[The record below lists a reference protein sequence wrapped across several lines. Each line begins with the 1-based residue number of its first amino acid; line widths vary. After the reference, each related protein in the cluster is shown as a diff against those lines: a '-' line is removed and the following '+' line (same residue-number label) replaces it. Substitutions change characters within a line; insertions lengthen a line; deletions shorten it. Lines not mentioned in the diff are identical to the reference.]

1 MHWKKGNFECTVGF
15 SDSEV
20 FQAAFSHAEERIR
33 RRGVTS
39 KVCLGQTNSSLIL
52 ASEDQPKGILFI
64 LDTVSWKFRRK
75 LKRVLDPQK

>member
-1 MHWKKGNFECTVGF
+1 MNALLGSQTVKF
-15 SDSEV
+15 SK
-20 FQAAFSHAEERIR
+20 QPFSHAEERIR

-52 ASEDQPKGILFI
+52 ASEDQPKGTLFI
-64 LDTVSWKFRRK
+64 LDRVSWKFRRK